1 MKINWKIYMLHSSK
15 DLSIYVWLYTLHS
28 SIYIYMIIYVAF
40 HPFVHRILMIGS
52 KIDLGK
58 PWKLCTPSPR
68 LWEKLLLGRMRV
80 RDPDPNGATYRMS
93 HMVSYIPRSG
103 NVGKVGACGCWN
115 SWCKDGLMISISP
128 CFLADVAWIW
138 IPKIIISEAD
148 WWHGQHIVSKLAW
161 TAAYLSSLLA
171 S

>member
-1 MKINWKIYMLHSSK
+1 MLHSSK
-15 DLSIYVWLYTLHS
+15 DIYLYMCDYIRCTRRN
-28 SIYIYMIIYVAF
+28 IYIYVAF

-80 RDPDPNGATYRMS
+80 RDPDPNGATCRMS
-93 HMVSYIPRSG
+93 HMVSYIPRS
-103 NVGKVGACGCWN
+103 GKVGACGCWN

-128 CFLADVAWIW
+128 CFLAEVAWIW